1 VSIGQ
6 GAETERI
13 ASVCWDLREW
23 NWPPAPTLGLDVLRC
38 KTFVGVMKEVTMFVT
53 AYNLV
58 RRVMRQAAAQQDVP
72 AERISFV
79 DALRWLAAARPG
91 EALPRLRVL
100 PRRPNRSEP
109 RVLKRRPK
117 PYDLMNPPR
126 SVLHQALYHL
136 EDEA

>member
-1 VSIGQ
+1 LYGLRWTV
-6 GAETERI
+6 ETNL
-13 ASVCWDLREW
+13 AQLK
-23 NWPPAPTLGLDVLRC
+23 ATLGLDVLRC

-100 PRRPNRSEP
+100 PWRPNRSEP
-109 RVLKRRPK
+109 RVIKRRPK
-117 PYDLMNPPR
+117 PYDLMNRPR